1 MIYDHSEHPTHIP
14 AIQPVICSM
23 SNSAASGGYYVAM
36 NSEKIFANPTTLTGS
51 IGVFGIKLDAS
62 KMAASYGIYGD
73 SHPYDSHATAT
84 NPLTPL
90 TTNTKKNIARQ
101 VLKYYDYFKGIVG
114 ANRALSLEEV
124 EKVAQGKV
132 WTGEQAKEVGL
143 VDELGGLDR
152 AISYAKTTHAE
163 TEQIDV
169 EYWPKRRFKLKDLVL
184 NFFSA
189 RLEVESSQSSLIEQL
204 LNEAADLSFSEK
216 THFLMAMDDK
226 SALDMI
232 IGRGK

>member
-1 MIYDHSEHPTHIP
+1 
-14 AIQPVICSM
+14 M
-23 SNSAASGGYYVAM
+23 SNSAASGGYYIAM

-51 IGVFGIKLDAS
+51 IGVFGIKFDAS

-90 TTNTKKNIARQ
+90 TNNTKKNIARQ
-101 VLKYYDYFKGIVG
+101 VLEYYDYFKGIVST
-114 ANRALSLEEV
+114 NRALSLEAV
-124 EKVAQGKV
+124 EQVAQGKV
-132 WTGEQAKEVGL
+132 HTGEQAKEVGL
-143 VDELGGLDR
+143 VDELGGIDR

-163 TEQIDV
+163 TEHIDV
-169 EYWPKRRFKLKDLVL
+169 EYWPKRVFKLQDFL
-184 NFFSA
+184 FSA
-189 RLEVESSQSSLIEQL
+189 RLESESSQSGSYIELL
-204 LNEAADLSFSEK
+204 LNEAADLSFTEK
-216 THFLMAMDDK
+216 THFLMTMDDK

>member
-1 MIYDHSEHPTHIP
+1 
-14 AIQPVICSM
+14 M

-36 NSEKIFANPTTLTGS
+36 NSEKIFASPTTLTGS

-73 SHPYDSHATAT
+73 SHPYDSHATAN

-90 TTNTKKNIARQ
+90 TNNTKKNIARK
-101 VLKYYDYFKGIVG
+101 VLEYYDYFKGIV
-114 ANRALSLEEV
+114 ATNRALSLEAV
-124 EKVAQGKV
+124 EQVAQGKV
-132 WTGEQAKEVGL
+132 HTGEQAKEVGL

-152 AISYAKTTHAE
+152 AISYAKTTHAD
-163 TEQIDV
+163 TKQIDV
-169 EYWPKRRFKLKDLVL
+169 EYWPKRVFKLQDLFF

-189 RLEVESSQSSLIEQL
+189 RLEVESSHSLSIEQL
-204 LNEAADLSFSEK
+204 LNEAADLSFTEK
-216 THFLMAMDDK
+216 THFLMTMDDK

-232 IGRGK
+232 MGRGK

>member
-1 MIYDHSEHPTHIP
+1 
-14 AIQPVICSM
+14 M
-23 SNSAASGGYYVAM
+23 SNSAASGGYYIAM

-51 IGVFGIKLDAS
+51 IGVFGIKFDAC

-101 VLKYYDYFKGIVG
+101 VLEYYEYFKSIVG
-114 ANRALSLEEV
+114 DNRSLQLEVV

-132 WTGEQAKEVGL
+132 HTGEQAKDFGL
-143 VDELGGLDR
+143 VDELGGLER

-169 EYWPKRRFKLKDLVL
+169 EHWPKRVFKLQDLFL

-189 RLEVESSQSSLIEQL
+189 RLEVESSQSGSYIEQL
-204 LNEAADLSFSEK
+204 LHEATDLSFTEK
-216 THFLMAMDDK
+216 THFLMTMDDE

-232 IGRGK
+232 IGRAK

>member
-1 MIYDHSEHPTHIP
+1 MHISM
-14 AIQPVICSM
+14 QPVICSM
-23 SNSAASGGYYVAM
+23 SNSAASGGYYVSM

-51 IGVFGIKLDAS
+51 IGVFGIKFDAS

-90 TTNTKKNIARQ
+90 TNNTKKNIARQ
-101 VLKYYDYFKGIVG
+101 VLEYYDYFKGIVST
-114 ANRALSLEEV
+114 NRALSLEAV
-124 EKVAQGKV
+124 EQVAQGKV
-132 WTGEQAKEVGL
+132 HTGEQAKEVGL
-143 VDELGGLDR
+143 VDELGGIDR

-163 TEQIDV
+163 TEHIDV
-169 EYWPKRRFKLKDLVL
+169 EYWPKRVFKLQDLVF

-189 RLEVESSQSSLIEQL
+189 RLAVESSQSGSYIEQL
-204 LNEAADLSFSEK
+204 LNEATDLSFAEK
-216 THFLMAMDDK
+216 THFLMTMDDK
-226 SALDMI
+226 TTLDMV

>member
-1 MIYDHSEHPTHIP
+1 
-14 AIQPVICSM
+14 M
-23 SNSAASGGYYVAM
+23 SNSAASGGYYIAM

-73 SHPYDSHATAT
+73 SHPYDSHATAN

-101 VLKYYDYFKGIVG
+101 VLEYYDYFKGIV
-114 ANRALSLEEV
+114 ATNRALSLEAV
-124 EKVAQGKV
+124 EQVAQGKV
-132 WTGEQAKEVGL
+132 HTGEQAKEVGL

-152 AISYAKTTHAE
+152 AISYAKIIHAE
-163 TEQIDV
+163 TKQIDI
-169 EYWPKRRFKLKDLVL
+169 EHWPKRVSNLQELVR

-189 RLEVESSQSSLIEQL
+189 RLEAEPSQSESYIEQL
-204 LNEAADLSFSEK
+204 LNEAADLSFTEK
-216 THFLMAMDDK
+216 THFLMTMDDK

-232 IGRGK
+232 MGRGK

>member
-1 MIYDHSEHPTHIP
+1 
-14 AIQPVICSM
+14 M
-23 SNSAASGGYYVAM
+23 SNSAASGGYYIAM

-90 TTNTKKNIARQ
+90 TNNTKKNIARQ
-101 VLKYYDYFKGIVG
+101 VLEYYDYFKGIV
-114 ANRALSLEEV
+114 ATNRALSLEAV
-124 EKVAQGKV
+124 EQVAQGKV
-132 WTGEQAKEVGL
+132 HTGEQAKEVGL

-169 EYWPKRRFKLKDLVL
+169 EYWPKRRSDLQELVR

-189 RLEVESSQSSLIEQL
+189 RLKVESSQSSSIEQL
-204 LNEAADLSFSEK
+204 LVEAADLSFTDK
-216 THFLMAMDDK
+216 THFLMTMDDK
-226 SALDMI
+226 SALDML